1 MALFQCNMFSK
12 SVFSSVM
19 VNVILPTPNE
29 GAEPCGDNVSYPKD
43 NEKYQVLY
51 LLHGFSGDY
60 SDWQRNS
67 GIERYAQA
75 HRIAVVMPSVGNS
88 FYQNLPCGANYS
100 DFILEEL
107 PRFVQG
113 VFPISSKREHNFIAG
128 LSMGG
133 YGALL
138 CALRRPQQYGAMASL
153 SGALWK
159 LDESFQNASEKDLIF
174 PVVKPL
180 RHAFG
185 ESLTGYDHAT
195 CDLATM
201 IQNAVSS
208 GVDLPKLYQC
218 CGMGDFLYESN
229 LLFKAFAE
237 TLDIDYVY
245 EEGPGVHDFD
255 FWDTYIRRVLDWLPL
270 TGGFV
275 D

>member
-1 MALFQCNMFSK
+1 MALFQCNMFSE
-12 SVFSSVM
+12 SIFSSTT

-29 GAEPCGDNVSYPKD
+29 GAEPGGRNKQYPKD
-43 NEKYQVLY
+43 GEKYQVLY

-67 GIERYAQA
+67 GIERYAQE
-75 HRIAVVMPSVGNS
+75 RRVAVVMPSGGNS
-88 FYQNLPCGANYS
+88 FYQNLPSGANYS

-107 PRFVQG
+107 PAFVQG
-113 VFPISSKREHNFIAG
+113 VFPISAKREHTFIAG

-138 CALRRPQQYGAMASL
+138 SALRKPQQYAAMASL

-159 LDESFQNASEKDLIF
+159 LDEYFRAVTEADLVF
-174 PVVKPL
+174 PVTKPL
-180 RHAFG
+180 CHAFG
-185 ESLTGYDHAT
+185 ADFARYDHTT

-201 IQNAVSS
+201 LQNAVDG
-208 GVDLPKLYQC
+208 GVELPKLYQC
-218 CGMGDFLYESN
+218 CGTGDFLYESN
-229 LLFKAFAE
+229 LEFKALAE
-237 TLDIDYVY
+237 TLDIDYTY
-245 EEGPGVHDFD
+245 EEGSGAHDFD
-255 FWDTYIRRVLDWLPL
+255 FWDPYIRRVLDWLPL